1 MHFFLYSERLSI
13 IILQAIF
20 MYKTLFSLLLLTLP
34 ALAAAEVYVVD
45 VQKVLS
51 ESSPGKKAKASL
63 EKKFKASKDDLEAQK
78 KSLIQ
83 MQQDAKKQSSL
94 LSEEALQKKI
104 ISIREKEQQV
114 GAKLQKYRADF
125 AKENND
131 KLGKIMKAIQDV
143 TADIAKENNYS
154 LVIEKSQ
161 VSVLYAE
168 GKFDLTDE
176 VIKKV
181 NSKNI
186 NF

>member
-1 MHFFLYSERLSI
+1 
-13 IILQAIF
+13 
-20 MYKTLFSLLLLTLP
+20 MYKTLFSLFIILLP
-34 ALAAAEVYVVD
+34 AFVTAEVYVVD
-45 VQKVLS
+45 IQKVLA

-63 EKKFKASKDDLEAQK
+63 EKKFKASKDELEAQK
-78 KSLIQ
+78 NSLIK

-104 ISIREKEQQV
+104 ISIREQEQKV

-131 KLGKIMKAIQDV
+131 KLSKIMKAIQDV
-143 TADIAKENNYS
+143 TANIAKENNYP
-154 LVIEKSQ
+154 LIIEKSQ

-181 NSKNI
+181 NAKNI